1 MKLTKSLFIVPA
13 LLAFIGLASTPSYA
27 VDTPEKVEGVKTI
40 TAEELQKIQAG
51 GGTIIDARIASEYAD
66 SHITGSVNI
75 PYREKSAKAIDFDSA
90 QDEFDIAK
98 LPADKNHPI
107 VTYCNGIYCWKSPK
121 AAILAVR
128 AGYKNVNWYRV
139 GFDDWKA
146 KNLPKE

>member
-1 MKLTKSLFIVPA
+1 MSAFLG
-13 LLAFIGLASTPSYA
+13 LLLVASPSYA
-27 VDTPEKVEGVKTI
+27 VDTPETIEGVKVV
-40 TAEELQKIQAG
+40 TAEEVQKIQAA

-66 SHITGSVNI
+66 SHIKGAVNV
-75 PYREKSAKAIDFDSA
+75 PYREKSAKAMDFDST
-90 QDEFDIAK
+90 QDEFALAK
-98 LPADKNHPI
+98 LPADKNAAI

-146 KNLPKE
+146 KTLPTE